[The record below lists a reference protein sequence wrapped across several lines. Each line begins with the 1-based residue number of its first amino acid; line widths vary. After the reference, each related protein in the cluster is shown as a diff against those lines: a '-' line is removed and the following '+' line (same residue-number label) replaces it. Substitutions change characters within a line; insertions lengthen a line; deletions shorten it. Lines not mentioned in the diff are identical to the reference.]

1 MSEADEFMKLDQ
13 LLRQSSQLFGDR
25 PAVIDP
31 ERSINHRQLGEA
43 ANQFAEQ
50 LRRLPIASGSRIALL
65 MENCVDYVVAYFG
78 ILRAGFVVV
87 PLDTS
92 ANGET
97 LRYILDN
104 CEVRVLIAQ
113 SRYRRQLKSVF
124 DGGCGVDYLLC
135 DSILPVGSTA
145 LVKIKFGDT
154 MRLDSILPELEPR
167 EAGPSEII
175 AMTRNGKSHELA
187 AIFYTSGS
195 TGTPK
200 GVMLSHLNLVSNTQA
215 TVEYLK
221 LTEIDRTLV
230 ILPFYYIY
238 GNSLLLTNVACGAC
252 LVIDN
257 RFMYPET
264 VLNTMEEQKCTGLSG
279 VPSNFMILLGKS
291 TFASRKFPHLRY
303 FTQAGGA
310 MAPDVIRS
318 LATAFPDKEIYIMY
332 GQTEAAPRV
341 TYLPPQQLTAKLG
354 SIGIPLNGVAVT
366 IMDENKLEMPSGKTG
381 ELVVTGDNVMM
392 GYWRQP
398 EEQEEVLQ
406 DGLLFTGDLGY
417 KDEDGFI
424 YIVGRKKDIIKAGG
438 NRVSV
443 KEVEESIVSHDKVL
457 EACVIGVADP
467 LLGEAI
473 KAFVVMKPGLEL
485 EERELLR
492 HCQRMLADYKVPKYF
507 VVVDSLPKY
516 QSGKINR
523 QLLKQQTP

>member
-1 MSEADEFMKLDQ
+1 MRLDQ
-13 LLRQSSQLFGDR
+13 FLCQSSQLFGDR

-31 ERSINHRQLGEA
+31 ERSINYRQLGEA

-50 LRRLPIASGSRIALL
+50 LRRLPIAPGSRVALL

-104 CEVRVLIAQ
+104 CEVRVLTAQ

-124 DGGCGVDYLLC
+124 DGGCGIEYLFC
-135 DSILPVGSTA
+135 DTILPVGTSA
-145 LVKIKFGDT
+145 LEKIKFGES
-154 MRLDSILPELEPR
+154 MKLDSVLPALEHR
-167 EAGPSEII
+167 ETISSETI
-175 AMTRNGKSHELA
+175 AITRNGKSHELA

-200 GVMLSHLNLVSNTQA
+200 GVMLSQLNLVSNTQA

-221 LTEIDRTLV
+221 LTEVDRTLV

-238 GNSLLLTNVACGAC
+238 GNSLLLTNIACGAC

-279 VPSNFMILLGKS
+279 VPSSFMILLGKS
-291 TFASRKFPHLRY
+291 TFASRKFPQLRY

-310 MAPDVIRS
+310 MAPDVINS
-318 LATAFPDKEIYIMY
+318 LASAFPDKEIYIMY

-341 TYLPPQQLTAKLG
+341 TYLPPEQLAAKLG
-354 SIGIPLNGVAVT
+354 SIGMPLRGVSVT
-366 IMDENKLEMPSGKTG
+366 IMDENQARDARWKDRGVG
-381 ELVVTGDNVMM
+381 GD
-392 GYWRQP
+392 W
-398 EEQEEVLQ
+398 
-406 DGLLFTGDLGY
+406 
-417 KDEDGFI
+417 
-424 YIVGRKKDIIKAGG
+424 
-438 NRVSV
+438 
-443 KEVEESIVSHDKVL
+443 
-457 EACVIGVADP
+457 
-467 LLGEAI
+467 
-473 KAFVVMKPGLEL
+473 
-485 EERELLR
+485 
-492 HCQRMLADYKVPKYF
+492 
-507 VVVDSLPKY
+507 
-516 QSGKINR
+516 
-523 QLLKQQTP
+523 